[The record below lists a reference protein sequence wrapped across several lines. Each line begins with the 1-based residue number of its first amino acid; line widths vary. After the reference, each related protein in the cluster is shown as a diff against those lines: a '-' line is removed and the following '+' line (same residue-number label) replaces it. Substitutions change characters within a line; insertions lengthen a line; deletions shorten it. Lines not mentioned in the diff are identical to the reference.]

1 MDERRDTGLN
11 DGFGAG
17 ADEMLDASQTPVV
30 QVMGEGIQDS
40 AVEPQGDIHDGWAV
54 QPQGWGVSD
63 DDGDSGREHP
73 APAVPAPSSATPGAS
88 FSGASRMPGVAFPE
102 SPYVPGAS
110 FDSSGGSVS
119 GTAARAGVMP
129 LVLGLL
135 SIVTAGVPVL
145 GIVLGVLALVAS
157 AKAIKRYGKDGKA
170 VAGRVCGIVGVA
182 FSAVVLA
189 AGVVGTA
196 AFTSYLSESTA
207 PSDRGSYASSTFNE
221 EDPAGYLADMDA
233 DDRAAE
239 EAVRAELDKFAAG
252 DPDLAAWLAA
262 KADELFSTSGYSL
275 ADIGVDSRDVAEWMM
290 ADFSYEMDGSFTFSD
305 GTGTVYADLKTRDIY
320 ELLEGFDAASQD
332 MIDSGLLDAMDE
344 ATMLGQFGQ
353 AFVASMGAAEDSRID
368 FYAAFDVVE
377 QDGAWVI
384 DRASWE
390 EEIAYVFGLF

>member
-11 DGFGAG
+11 DGFGTG

-63 DDGDSGREHP
+63 DDGDSEREHP
-73 APAVPAPSSATPGAS
+73 APAVPAPSSA
-88 FSGASRMPGVAFPE
+88 M
-102 SPYVPGAS
+102 PGAS
-110 FDSSGGSVS
+110 FDPPDGSASSS
-119 GTAARAGVMP
+119 AAKAGVMP
-129 LVLGLL
+129 LVLGIL
-135 SIVTAGVPVL
+135 SIVTAGVPVV
-145 GIVLGVLALVAS
+145 GIALGVAALVAS

-170 VAGRVCGIVGVA
+170 VAGRVCGIVGIA

-189 AGVVGTA
+189 ASVVGTA
-196 AFTSYLSESTA
+196 AFTSHLSEFTA
-207 PSDRGSYASSTFNE
+207 PSDRGSYSSSTFNE
-221 EDPAGYLADMDA
+221 EDPAGYLADVDA

-239 EAVRAELDKFAAG
+239 EAVRVELDKFAAG

-262 KADELFSTSGYSL
+262 KVDELFSTSGYSL
-275 ADIGVDSRDVAEWMM
+275 ADIGVDSRDVAAWMM
-290 ADFSYEMDGSFTFSD
+290 TDFSYEMDGSFTFSD
-305 GTGTVYADLKTRDIY
+305 GTGTVYADLETRDMF
-320 ELLEGFDAASQD
+320 ELLEGFDTASQD

-377 QDGAWVI
+377 QDGAWVV

>member
-1 MDERRDTGLN
+1 
-11 DGFGAG
+11 
-17 ADEMLDASQTPVV
+17 
-30 QVMGEGIQDS
+30 
-40 AVEPQGDIHDGWAV
+40 
-54 QPQGWGVSD
+54 
-63 DDGDSGREHP
+63 
-73 APAVPAPSSATPGAS
+73 
-88 FSGASRMPGVAFPE
+88 
-102 SPYVPGAS
+102 
-110 FDSSGGSVS
+110 
-119 GTAARAGVMP
+119 MP
-129 LVLGLL
+129 LVLGIL
-135 SIVTAGVPVL
+135 SIVAAGVPVV
-145 GIVLGVLALVAS
+145 GIALGVAALVAS

-170 VAGRVCGIVGVA
+170 VAGRVCGIVGIA

-189 AGVVGTA
+189 ASVVGTA
-196 AFTSYLSESTA
+196 AFTSHLSGFTA
-207 PSDRGSYASSTFNE
+207 PSDRGSYSSSTFNE
-221 EDPAGYLADMDA
+221 EDPAGYLADVDA

-262 KADELFSTSGYSL
+262 KVDELFSTSGYSL

-305 GTGTVYADLKTRDIY
+305 GTGTVYADLETRDMF
-320 ELLEGFDAASQD
+320 ELLEGFDTASQD

-377 QDGAWVI
+377 QDGAWVV